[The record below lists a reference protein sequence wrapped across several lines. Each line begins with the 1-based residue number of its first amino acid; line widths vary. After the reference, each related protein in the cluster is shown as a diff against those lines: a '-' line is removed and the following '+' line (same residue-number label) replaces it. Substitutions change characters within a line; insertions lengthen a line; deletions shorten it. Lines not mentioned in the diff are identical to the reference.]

1 MLEWIASNLSS
12 IVTVAVCVLLIGIVT
27 LIIASL
33 IKDKKISKSSCCGG
47 CAKCA
52 MSGACHKK

>member
-1 MLEWIASNLSS
+1 MLEWIASNISG
-12 IVTVAVCVLLIGIVT
+12 IVTISICILLVGIVT
-27 LIIASL
+27 LIVASL
-33 IKDKKISKSSCCGG
+33 IKDKKSGKSSCCGG